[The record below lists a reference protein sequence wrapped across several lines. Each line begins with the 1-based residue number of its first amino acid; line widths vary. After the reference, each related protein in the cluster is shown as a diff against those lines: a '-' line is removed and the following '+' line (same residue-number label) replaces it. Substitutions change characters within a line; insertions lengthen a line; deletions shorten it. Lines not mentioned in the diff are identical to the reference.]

1 MDSIEALGCVTS
13 TINFRKRPAARS
25 GIIFRS
31 PFRVNEK
38 TIPDRG
44 ESSFDVHPNLESKGG
59 KVDEKKTEFDF
70 RHRWIEIDRRK

>member
-44 ESSFDVHPNLESKGG
+44 ESSDGIV
-59 KVDEKKTEFDF
+59 
-70 RHRWIEIDRRK
+70 IRRTP